1 MARTVTV
8 LPPTISRETSAPIGS
23 KAKRKVAAYARVSTD
38 HEEQQSSYEAQ
49 VDYYT
54 KYIQGRD
61 DWEFAGI
68 YSDEGIT
75 GTCMAKR
82 EGFTR
87 MVDDAL
93 AGGIDLILT
102 KSVSR
107 FARNTVDSLTTI
119 RKLKEHG
126 TEVYFEKESIW
137 TFDAKGEMLL
147 TILSSLSQEESRSI
161 SENVKWGL
169 RKRMADGKFSMPYKK
184 FLGYEKGEDGLM
196 VVNEEQAKVVE
207 QIYGLFIAG
216 LSPVAI
222 AKKLTEAGAP
232 SPTGKDKW
240 YEGTVRSILKNEK
253 YKGCALL
260 QKTYTPDF
268 LTKKAVANDGTVP
281 QYFVED
287 SHPAIIDPAQFALV
301 QDIFAER
308 SRDPKH
314 SGATIFSGKIRC
326 GCCGGWYGSKVWH
339 SNDKYR
345 RVIWQCNS
353 KFKDK
358 TRCKTPHMTED
369 EVKAAFIRLV
379 NKLSTDR
386 EFYITELTAIK
397 NRLGDT
403 TAMEKERRILDEQL
417 GIDAKAVNDLIA
429 QNARVAQ
436 NQTEYKERYDA
447 LVSRYEE
454 TERRRD
460 EVADRINQI
469 MVRRRKL
476 ERFIETVDGL
486 PELYTEFDVGQWA
499 ALVDSMTV
507 HAKDR
512 ITFTLTCGMEI
523 EA

>member
-1 MARTVTV
+1 MANVKIIPADPHRTK
-8 LPPTISRETSAPIGS
+8 S
-23 KAKRKVAAYARVSTD
+23 KACIEETPKLRVAAYCRVSTD
-38 HEEQQSSYEAQ
+38 TDEQATSYETQ
-49 VDYYT
+49 VEHYT
-54 KYIQGRD
+54 EYISNNPK
-61 DWEFAGI
+61 WTLAGI
-68 YSDEGIT
+68 YADDGIS
-75 GTCMAKR
+75 GTNTKNRTEFNRMIEACMAG
-82 EGFTR
+82 EID
-87 MVDDAL
+87 MV
-93 AGGIDLILT
+93 IS
-102 KSVSR
+102 KSISR
-107 FARNTVDSLTTI
+107 FARNTLDCLKYI
-119 RKLKEHG
+119 RQLKAQNIP
-126 TEVYFEKESIW
+126 VYFEKESIW
-137 TFDAKGEMLL
+137 TFDSKGEMLL

-161 SENVKWGL
+161 SENVKWGQ
-169 RKRMADGKFSMPYKK
+169 RKKFSDGKFSLCYGR
-184 FLGYEKGEDGLM
+184 FLGYEKGEDGTM
-196 VVNEEQAKVVE
+196 VINKDQAQVVE
-207 QIYGLFIAG
+207 RIYGLFIAG
-216 LSPVAI
+216 LSPKAI
-222 AKKLTEAGAP
+222 AKRLTEEGAP
-232 SPTGKDKW
+232 TPGGQEKW

-268 LTKKAVANDGTVP
+268 LTKKAVKNDGSVP
-281 QYFVED
+281 QYYVED
-287 SHPAIIDPAQFALV
+287 SHPAIIDPDQFQLV
-301 QDIFAER
+301 QDIFKER
-308 SRDPKH
+308 ARDPKH

-358 TRCKTPHMTED
+358 TRCKTPHLTED

-403 TAMEKERRILDEQL
+403 TELEKERRILDEQL

-436 NQTEYKERYDA
+436 NQTEYNERYEA

-460 EVADRINQI
+460 ELADRINQI
-469 MVRRRKL
+469 MIRRRKL
-476 ERFIETVDGL
+476 ERFIENVEGL
-486 PELYTEFDVGQWA
+486 PELYTEFDAGQWA

-523 EA
+523 EE